1 MPASPSAPR
10 RILIDCDPG
19 IDDALALLLALRSP
33 ELRVEAVTVTAGNVP
48 ADRGAANAL
57 QLLELAGRSEIPVA
71 MGARRPL
78 LRPLI
83 TGEAIHGE
91 NGLGGVDLPA
101 PAARLDRRHAADL
114 IIELVT
120 AHPGEITLVAIAPL
134 TNLALALSKEPS
146 IASLIAEIIL
156 MGGSL
161 GAGNITP
168 AAEYNIFA
176 DAEAA
181 RIVFH
186 AGIPITMLQLT
197 ATCQAV
203 LTRRHLEEW
212 KASGSPVAAAAA
224 AMADHYLSVYERR
237 GLPGGHLHDPLAVG
251 LAIDKT
257 LVLASERLRVEI
269 ETRGEFTDGATVADR
284 RPGRSED
291 RPPNAEVP
299 LRIDGER
306 FVRLLVERLSAPPR

>member
-1 MPASPSAPR
+1 MPAPSAPR

-19 IDDALALLLALRSP
+19 IDDALALFLALRSP
-33 ELRVEAVTVTAGNVP
+33 ELCVEAVTVTAGNVP
-48 ADRGAANAL
+48 VDRGVANAL
-57 QLLELAGRSEIPVA
+57 QLLALAGRPGIPVA
-71 MGARRPL
+71 RGAQRPL

-91 NGLGGVDLPA
+91 NGLGGVDLPP
-101 PAARLDRRHAADL
+101 PAARPDPRHAADL

-146 IASLIAEIIL
+146 IAGLIAEIIL

-161 GAGNITP
+161 GSGNITA

-203 LTRRHLEEW
+203 LTRRHLDEW

-224 AMADHYLSVYERR
+224 AMADHYLRVYERR

-257 LVLASERLRVEI
+257 LALASERLRVEI

-284 RPGRSED
+284 RPGRPGD
-291 RPPNAEVP
+291 RPSNAEVP

>member
-1 MPASPSAPR
+1 MPPSPSAPR
-10 RILIDCDPG
+10 RVLIDCDPG
-19 IDDALALLLALRSP
+19 IDDALALFLALRSP

-48 ADRGAANAL
+48 VDRGAANAL
-57 QLLELAGRSEIPVA
+57 QLLELAGRPDIPVA
-71 MGARRPL
+71 MGARGPL

-83 TGEAIHGE
+83 TGETIHGE
-91 NGLGGVDLPA
+91 DGLGGVHLPA
-101 PAARLDRRHAADL
+101 PSARPDRRHAADL

-120 AHPGEITLVAIAPL
+120 AYPREITLVAIAPL

-146 IASLIAEIIL
+146 LAGLIAEIIL

-161 GAGNITP
+161 GPGNITP

-181 RIVFH
+181 RIVFNSS
-186 AGIPITMLQLT
+186 IPITMLQLT

-203 LTRRHLEEW
+203 LTRRHLDEW
-212 KASGSPVAAAAA
+212 KASGSPVAVAAA
-224 AMADHYLSVYERR
+224 AMADHYLRVYERR

-257 LVLASERLRVEI
+257 LALTSERLRVEI

-284 RPGRSED
+284 RPGRPGD
-291 RPPNAEVP
+291 RRPNAEVP

-306 FVRLLVERLSAPPR
+306 FVRLLVDRLSAPPR